1 MKYSAG
7 VYVNLEGPIINCT
20 RGKLKCI
27 MHLSLPAVMSPAA
40 WCKQLGYSCS
50 VRNATCFD

>member
-1 MKYSAG
+1 MKYSAA

-20 RGKLKCI
+20 R

-50 VRNATCFD
+50 VRQCNMF